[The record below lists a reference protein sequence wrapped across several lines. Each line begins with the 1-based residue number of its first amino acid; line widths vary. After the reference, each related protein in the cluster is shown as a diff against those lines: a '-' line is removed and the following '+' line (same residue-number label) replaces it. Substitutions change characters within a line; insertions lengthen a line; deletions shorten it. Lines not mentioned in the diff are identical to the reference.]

1 MFSKLGE
8 ILYLIIG
15 YNYSES
21 DNEMCSN
28 ECNFTCWNEGLLICC
43 TKTWKDETSWNLV
56 LLTVSS
62 YVFYSQ
68 ETNLIPQAND
78 LDPV

>member
-43 TKTWKDETSWNLV
+43 TKTWKETSWNLV

-68 ETNLIPQAND
+68 ETNLKPLAND